1 MEMNQFFGSIKA
13 EDESL
18 KAWLLSEETQEQ
30 QGTEL
35 LDVFNQEYKERV
47 QKLNNASKQQLYKNL
62 SLIRDKN
69 NIEILHLNKINI
81 T

>member
-30 QGTEL
+30 QGSEL